1 MPRFAAIL
9 LRSCLGTSLSPLLA
23 CQTEVRSAELAE
35 IPVGDSSGTPE
46 LGTSSGATSDD
57 GPTARLD
64 VPPSDD
70 SSTAAGEGACASFTA
85 TGKVVSK
92 PADIIVVVDNSPSM
106 VDETNAVQAN
116 LNAFSQQIIDAGI
129 DTRVLLMT
137 AYPNPDAA
145 PEIDTG
151 VCIDPP
157 LGGGGCPLEDDN
169 QPHFAHMQQIIG
181 SEHALA
187 KILSTH
193 DNWAPMMRPTS
204 VKHLIVVSDDDSYVS
219 AEDFDAQFLA
229 LDPTYAGYFF
239 HGIVSTT
246 DCPESGAI
254 GAQYLALAEMTGGVI
269 GDLCQQEFQPTFDV
283 LSTAVTEGTSLACAW
298 AMPEAPEG
306 KVIDPTS
313 IEIVLELD
321 GVISSPPRVD
331 GPEGCVDGEAG
342 WYFDDPAVPT
352 TLVSCPATCAAVSG
366 AAIAELD
373 IDVGCATVPAG

>member
-1 MPRFAAIL
+1 MRRAPAIL
-9 LRSCLGTSLSPLLA
+9 LCIGLGPVVA
-23 CQTEVRSAELAE
+23 CQTEVRSAEVDAPPLA
-35 IPVGDSSGTPE
+35 DDTGTPAVE
-46 LGTSSGATSDD
+46 TSSGGPSDD
-57 GPTARLD
+57 DPMARLD

-70 SSTAAGEGACASFTA
+70 SSTAAGDGTCASFTA
-85 TGKVVSK
+85 TGQVVSK

-116 LNAFSQQIIDAGI
+116 LNAFSQQITDAGI

-169 QPHFAHMQQIIG
+169 QPYFAHMQQIIG

-193 DNWAPMMRPTS
+193 ANWAPMMRPDS
-204 VKHLIVVSDDDSYVS
+204 VKHLIVVSDDDSYVG
-219 AEDFDAQFLA
+219 AADFDAQFLA

-239 HGIVSTT
+239 HGIVSMT
-246 DCPESGAI
+246 DCPESGAT
-254 GAQYLALAEMTGGVI
+254 GEQYIALAELTGGVI
-269 GDLCQQEFQPTFDV
+269 GDLCEQEFQPTFDV

-306 KVIDPTS
+306 KVIDPET
-313 IEIVLELD
+313 IAIVLELD

-331 GPEGCVDGEAG
+331 GPEACAPDEAG
-342 WYFDDPAVPT
+342 WYFDDPDAPT
-352 TLVSCPATCAAVSG
+352 ALVSCPATCAAVSA
-366 AAIAELD
+366 AAIASLD
-373 IDVGCATVPAG
+373 IDVGCAMVPAG

>member
-1 MPRFAAIL
+1 MPRSAAIL
-9 LRSCLGTSLSPLLA
+9 LLCTCLCPLFA
-23 CQTEVRSAELAE
+23 CQTEVRSAELPE
-35 IPVGDSSGTPE
+35 IPVGESSGTPE
-46 LGTSSGATSDD
+46 PGTSSGASSDD

-64 VPPSDD
+64 LPPSDE
-70 SSTAAGEGACASFTA
+70 SSTAAEGTCASFTA

-137 AYPNPDAA
+137 AYPNPDAE
-145 PEIDTG
+145 PSIDTG

-219 AEDFDAQFLA
+219 AADFDAQFIA

-246 DCPESGAI
+246 DCPQSGAV

-283 LSTAVTEGTSLACAW
+283 LSTAVTEGTTLACAW

-306 KVIDPTS
+306 KVIDPSS
-313 IEIVLELD
+313 IEILLELD
-321 GVISSPPRVD
+321 GVLSSPPRVD

-342 WYFDDPAVPT
+342 WYFDDPEAPT

-366 AAIAELD
+366 AGIAELD
-373 IDVGCATVPAG
+373 IDVGCAMVPAG

>member
-1 MPRFAAIL
+1 MRDLPAIL
-9 LRSCLGTSLSPLLA
+9 LHAGLGLGPLLA
-23 CQTEVRSAELAE
+23 CQTEVRSAEVAE
-35 IPVGDSSGTPE
+35 IPVGDSTGAAAPD
-46 LGTSSGATSDD
+46 TSSGAPADD
-57 GPTARLD
+57 GPEVRFD

-70 SSTAAGEGACASFTA
+70 STTAAGDGTCASFTA
-85 TGKVVSK
+85 MGEVVSK

-145 PEIDTG
+145 PSIDTG

-169 QPHFAHMQQIIG
+169 QPYFAHMQQIIG

-193 DNWAPMMRPTS
+193 DNWAPMMRTNS
-204 VKHLIVVSDDDSYVS
+204 VKHIIVVSDDDSYVS
-219 AEDFDAQFLA
+219 AADFHAQFVA

-239 HGIVSTT
+239 HGIVSMT
-246 DCPESGAI
+246 DCPASGAI

-283 LSTAVTEGTSLACAW
+283 LSTAVTEGTALACAW

-321 GVISSPPRVD
+321 GVTSSPPRVE
-331 GPEGCVDGEAG
+331 GPEACVDGQAG
-342 WYFDDPAVPT
+342 WYFDDPEAPT
-352 TLVSCPATCAAVSG
+352 TLVSCPATCAAVS
-366 AAIAELD
+366 AAGVAELD
-373 IDVGCATVPAG
+373 IDVGCAMVPAG